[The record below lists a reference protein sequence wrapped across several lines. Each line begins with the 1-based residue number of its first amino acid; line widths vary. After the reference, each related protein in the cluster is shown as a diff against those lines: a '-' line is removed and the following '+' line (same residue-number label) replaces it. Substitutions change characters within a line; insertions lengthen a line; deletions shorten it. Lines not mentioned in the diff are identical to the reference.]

1 MNKFM
6 EDTDSL
12 VEYKYR
18 CLVYPNITYQKD
30 FTKDSYYIIMSRI
43 LEHLTELRPDVHFTV
58 LTPEIMPGFQYKNT
72 EQVIYNQPSYPN
84 TMRCHFDTKRLLEI
98 IDWKNKDWDFVY
110 TYLPEHTLRL
120 KNLFYNVTNC
130 KPIFFGYCGYIEI
143 PATAK
148 YDMSM
153 LRANFNGILEMNS
166 CGVNSQALKDE
177 IINHASNFLNK
188 EQVSKMKK
196 IIKPLYR
203 GWDNVDGE
211 RKQPSTDKK
220 IIVFNHRPNTYKSYP
235 WFLKQ
240 MDKLWKQRQDF
251 KVWVPLADTQD
262 REYISID
269 KFNRQGYF
277 TELSKCWVGVCGKSY
292 HKGWV
297 NSAADGMS
305 VGTPYIFLNE
315 NYYSETIK
323 DSGIYFSDD
332 NEFMIKIN
340 KILDDENYRKKYSKK
355 SKETAKEN
363 TWDITIKK
371 YNEHFLLAEKK
382 LKQIKEKTESYKKIV
397 SYIIKKGYVT
407 KRELKAYL
415 NWGVRIPF
423 DAYRNKL
430 RNETK
435 VKFTKYGYGV
445 K

>member
-1 MNKFM
+1 MAVVQVDSNNFTLQVYNSQD
-6 EDTDSL
+6 ENLISSTGIDTVLTGSSYIEFFIYENNSTLSFQNYSYINYSVENDSPSTGL
-12 VEYKYR
+12 NAISQFNINPESDCQTQGFDR
-18 CLVYPNITYQKD
+18 GDNITY
-30 FTKDSYYIIMSRI
+30 Y
-43 LEHLTELRPDVHFTV
+43 
-58 LTPEIMPGFQYKNT
+58 
-72 EQVIYNQPSYPN
+72 
-84 TMRCHFDTKRLLEI
+84 
-98 IDWKNKDWDFVY
+98 
-110 TYLPEHTLRL
+110 
-120 KNLFYNVTNC
+120 
-130 KPIFFGYCGYIEI
+130 
-143 PATAK
+143 
-148 YDMSM
+148 
-153 LRANFNGILEMNS
+153 
-166 CGVNSQALKDE
+166 
-177 IINHASNFLNK
+177 NFLNK

-397 SYIIKKGYVT
+397 SYIIKKVYV
-407 KRELKAYL
+407 
-415 NWGVRIPF
+415 
-423 DAYRNKL
+423 
-430 RNETK
+430 
-435 VKFTKYGYGV
+435 
-445 K
+445 